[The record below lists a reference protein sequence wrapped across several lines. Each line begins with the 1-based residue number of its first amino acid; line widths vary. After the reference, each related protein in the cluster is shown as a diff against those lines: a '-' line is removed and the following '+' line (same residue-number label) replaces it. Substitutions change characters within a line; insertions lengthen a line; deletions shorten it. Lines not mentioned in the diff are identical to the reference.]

1 MPTRQR
7 GPAIRGPADSFS
19 PEIAAIFTE
28 LTDFLRRQSVLA
40 YLVGGSI
47 RDALLNSP
55 TKDLDIAVQVD
66 PISLARSLA
75 DALGGAFVPL
85 DEARGVAR
93 VVVPSSE
100 HRSWVVDFAALQGS
114 IHDDL
119 GRRDFT
125 IDAMA
130 LELGDWDKPEWR
142 EHVID
147 PFDGARDIAS
157 ASIRAVGQSV
167 FREDPSRLLRAVR
180 LAAALGFSIEQ
191 DTITAIKSQAGLIN
205 SVAGER
211 VRDELLAI
219 LSLDGANTHLE
230 MLDELGLLCCI
241 IPEFAF
247 MKGVEQPKEHYWDVF
262 DHSIQAVGGVERVVS
277 GAAGDEVAE
286 AVPWEEWTEER
297 FAQHATDGYD
307 RRTLLKLAAL
317 LHDVAKPQTKMVDSN
332 GRTRFLGHELLGASM
347 SRDILGRLRLSS
359 RGTQMICGIIENH
372 LRPTQMSQGGAMPT
386 HRAVYRYFRDAGDIA
401 IDTLYLSLADHLA
414 ARGPELEMGAWEHHT
429 RLISHTLQVG
439 TQEQSPERMPRLVD
453 GHDLMSEFGLSPGP
467 RIGELLEVIEE
478 AQATGELINRDD
490 AFEWLSHNLGAT
502 SSRRNPVQIS
512 PDTSGL
518 EEQE

>member
-1 MPTRQR
+1 MSTPQR
-7 GPAIRGPADSFS
+7 GSAIRGPADSFS

-28 LTDFLRRQSVLA
+28 LTDFLRRQSVPA
-40 YLVGGSI
+40 YLVGGCI
-47 RDALLNSP
+47 RDALLSSP
-55 TKDLDIAVQVD
+55 MKDLDIAVQVD

-75 DALGGAFVPL
+75 DAWGGAFVPL

-93 VVVPSSE
+93 VVVPSIE

-147 PFDGARDIAS
+147 PFDGAGDIAG
-157 ASIRAVGQSV
+157 AIIRAVGPSV
-167 FREDPSRLLRAVR
+167 FSEDPSRLLGAVR
-180 LAAALGFSIEQ
+180 LAASMGFNIES
-191 DTITAIKSQAGLIN
+191 DTIAAIKSQAPLIN
-205 SVAGER
+205 SIAGER

-219 LSLDGANTHLE
+219 LSLDGANNHLE

-241 IPEFAF
+241 IPEFAI

-262 DHSIQAVGGVERVVS
+262 DHSVQAVGGIERVVPRV
-277 GAAGDEVAE
+277 AGDEVSE
-286 AVPWEEWTEER
+286 AVPWEEWTGER
-297 FAQHATDGYD
+297 FAQHATDGHD

-359 RGTQMICGIIENH
+359 RGTQMICGIVENH

-414 ARGPELEMGAWEHHT
+414 ARGPDLDMGAWEHHT
-429 RLISHTLQVG
+429 ALISHILEVG

-453 GHDLMSEFGLSPGP
+453 GRDLMSEFGLSPGP
-467 RIGELLEVIEE
+467 RIGELLEAIEE
-478 AQATGELINRDD
+478 AQAAGELVTRDD
-490 AFEWLSHNLGAT
+490 ALEWVSHNLGAT
-502 SSRRNPVQIS
+502 VSGRKPVQLS
-512 PDTSGL
+512 PKANGL
-518 EEQE
+518 GE